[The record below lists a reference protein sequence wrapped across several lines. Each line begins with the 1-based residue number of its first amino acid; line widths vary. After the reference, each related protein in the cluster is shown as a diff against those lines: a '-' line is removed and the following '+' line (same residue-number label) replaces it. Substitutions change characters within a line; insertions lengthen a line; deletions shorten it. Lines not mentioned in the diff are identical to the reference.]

1 MMPPIHKHTHTRT
14 HTKIPSSHCI
24 ARVKGLCARASSR
37 GQIHTHTHRAALGGL
52 KTNTASCR
60 EEEEEA
66 LVKEEGQRLQVGGS
80 VGSLYWEK
88 GGEKKTNKKNGSVGG
103 GIVCVHA
110 STSAAVCVC
119 VCELE

>member
-1 MMPPIHKHTHTRT
+1 MMPPIHKHTHT

-88 GGEKKTNKKNGSVGG
+88 EEEKKTQNGSAGG

-110 STSAAVCVC
+110 CTSAAVCVC